1 MRHFGSCGRWKWWW
15 GFLYCSWDTLTII
28 ISLDWN
34 KNRVHITYIKAS
46 IISHSI
52 SHCFTATWCLDWSLP
67 HSQNPLSDISMF
79 KLASLAPYLRNWDNT
94 LPYRLIFYCMN
105 ISFHFNF
112 AVICR
117 KLHFAWFQVF
127 DLIFFDKLFL
137 IVNKTGFL
145 CIFATQSKN
154 VFFIV
159 HFNFAVVRKTVFR
172 GILIPWFFDLDCET
186 AKFSC
191 FEIFMQ

>member
-34 KNRVHITYIKAS
+34 KIRVHIAYIKAS

-52 SHCFTATWCLDWSLP
+52 SDCFTATWCLDWSLP
-67 HSQNPLSDISMF
+67 HSQNPFFISIF
-79 KLASLAPYLRNWDNT
+79 KLASLALYLRNWANT
-94 LPYRLIFYCMN
+94 LPSKLILYCMN
-105 ISFHFNF
+105 ISFHFIF

-117 KLHFAWFQVF
+117 KLHFAWFPGF
-127 DLIFFDKLFL
+127 DFIFFDELFL
-137 IVNKTGFL
+137 VVNKTEIL

-159 HFNFAVVRKTVFR
+159 HFNFAAVEKTVFR
-172 GILIPWFFDLDCET
+172 GILILRFFDFDCET
-186 AKFSC
+186 TEFSC
-191 FEIFMQ
+191 NKVKY